1 MNRKLGCL
9 RLLLWGEGREGGDT
23 SVISA
28 RPLLDT
34 DLWALIRLG
43 ATQIHAAFKLRNYS
57 LVLSPPSFPD
67 TFSPLVSHPQL
78 PAPAS
83 PPRFCAGAPPLI
95 ALAQAAARR
104 QWQRGQWPSAGA
116 RYSHWVVH
124 TGLPCWL
131 SPASPTSINP
141 PPPLP
146 LPKPGAVTCG
156 IEEIRSKIPRE
167 ENNSECVAV
176 NAPRSNP
183 SKAENDTGYKCKA
196 VKKVLISMPHGKQR
210 PGPHVTFRRLKQ

>member
-1 MNRKLGCL
+1 MTPLWLAHGLCL
-9 RLLLWGEGREGGDT
+9 
-23 SVISA
+23 
-28 RPLLDT
+28 
-34 DLWALIRLG
+34 
-43 ATQIHAAFKLRNYS
+43 TQIYGLWFGSELHKSTPPSNSEITLLFFLLPLSRT
-57 LVLSPPSFPD
+57 LSPPSSLTPS
-67 TFSPLVSHPQL
+67 SPRRP
-78 PAPAS
+78 S

-141 PPPLP
+141 PPPSLP

-196 VKKVLISMPHGKQR
+196 VKKVLISMPYGKQR

>member
-1 MNRKLGCL
+1 MT
-9 RLLLWGEGREGGDT
+9 LLFFLL
-23 SVISA
+23 
-28 RPLLDT
+28 PLSRT
-34 DLWALIRLG
+34 
-43 ATQIHAAFKLRNYS
+43 
-57 LVLSPPSFPD
+57 LSPPSSLTPS
-67 TFSPLVSHPQL
+67 SPRRP
-78 PAPAS
+78 S

-95 ALAQAAARR
+95 ALAQAAAGGSDREVNGPR
-104 QWQRGQWPSAGA
+104 L
-116 RYSHWVVH
+116 
-124 TGLPCWL
+124 GLDIATESCI
-131 SPASPTSINP
+131 PAFPVDFPRPLPLPLTP
-141 PPPLP
+141 PPSLP